1 MLSQRDKSVIVNIL
15 DEILGVGTS
24 LKGNE
29 QAHYCPFCHHHKKK
43 LQINLDTQQ
52 WHCWV
57 CDAKGRKIQTLL
69 RKLQVDSS
77 KIKKIY
83 EIYGDDYIVSTTS
96 TDEEKVELRL
106 PSEFKS
112 LLDKPKGLN
121 PLYRKVEQYVKN
133 RGITKED
140 IIRYNIGY
148 CDGGIY
154 NNRIIIPSYDVD
166 GRLNY
171 FIARSVYVEEK
182 FKYKNPPVSK
192 NVTIFENQINWNKP
206 ITLTEG
212 VFDALAVKRNA
223 IPLLGKFIPK
233 TLMDSIYK
241 KGVRDI
247 KIVLDKDA
255 QKIAHPKS
263 WKDSRERT
271 TLEILCDT
279 KGLPIYVDGHLV
291 GYSPL
296 KNPIDVLPGWHKVG
310 YFPNDYTQDNNALA
324 SKEKIMNDILV
335 MGRLDVYVD
344 EGAHETIALNYQTLG
359 EEVVDYNKRFQAGTW
374 IGFSLF
380 FVTILLMSW
389 GLA

>member
-1 MLSQRDKSVIVNIL
+1 MLSQRDKSVIINIL
-15 DEILGVGTS
+15 DEVLGVGTS

-29 QAHYCPFCHHHKKK
+29 QAHHCPFCHHHKKK

-112 LLDKPKGLN
+112 LLDTPKGIN

-154 NNRIIIPSYDVD
+154 NNRIIIPSYDSD
-166 GRLNY
+166 NRLNY
-171 FIARSVYVEEK
+171 FIARSVYEEEK

-192 NVTIFENQINWNKP
+192 NVTIFENQINWKEP

-212 VFDALAVKRNA
+212 VFDAMAVKRNA

-241 KGVRDI
+241 NGVK
-247 KIVLDKDA
+247 KISVILDKDA
-255 QKIAHPKS
+255 QEQA
-263 WKDSRERT
+263 
-271 TLEILCDT
+271 LY
-279 KGLPIYVDGHLV
+279 YVNYFMNNGITV
-291 GYSPL
+291 T
-296 KNPIDVLPGWHKVG
+296 NVLPTEK
-310 YFPNDYTQDNNALA
+310 DA
-324 SKEKIMNDILV
+324 SDM
-335 MGRLDVYVD
+335 
-344 EGAHETIALNYQTLG
+344 
-359 EEVVDYNKRFQAGTW
+359 
-374 IGFSLF
+374 GFSKINKKLKTSESTGF
-380 FVTILLMSW
+380 SDIISQKLSTL
-389 GLA
+389 

>member
-1 MLSQRDKSVIVNIL
+1 MLSQRDKSVIINIL
-15 DEILGVGTS
+15 DEVLGVGTS

-29 QAHYCPFCHHHKKK
+29 QSHHCPFCHHHKKK

-112 LLDKPKGLN
+112 LLDIPKGIN

-166 GRLNY
+166 NRLNY
-171 FIARSVYVEEK
+171 FIARSVYEEEK

-192 NVTIFENQINWNKP
+192 NVTIFENQINWKEP

-212 VFDALAVKRNA
+212 VFDAMAVKRNA

-241 KGVRDI
+241 NGVKRI
-247 KIVLDKDA
+247 SVILDKDA
-255 QKIAHPKS
+255 QEQALYYVNYFKS
-263 WKDSRERT
+263 
-271 TLEILCDT
+271 L
-279 KGLPIYVDGHLV
+279 
-291 GYSPL
+291 
-296 KNPIDVLPGWHKVG
+296 
-310 YFPNDYTQDNNALA
+310 
-324 SKEKIMNDILV
+324 
-335 MGRLDVYVD
+335 
-344 EGAHETIALNYQTLG
+344 
-359 EEVVDYNKRFQAGTW
+359 
-374 IGFSLF
+374 
-380 FVTILLMSW
+380 
-389 GLA
+389 

>member
-112 LLDKPKGLN
+112 LLDIPKGLN
-121 PLYRKVEQYVKN
+121 PLYRKVKQYVED
-133 RGITKED
+133 RGITQED
-140 IIRYNIGY
+140 IIRYNLGY
-148 CDGGIY
+148 CDSGIY
-154 NNRIIIPSYDVD
+154 SNRIIIPSYDRD
-166 GRLNY
+166 NRLNY
-171 FIARSVYVEEK
+171 FIARSVFDEEK
-182 FKYKNPPVSK
+182 FKYKNPPISK
-192 NVTIFENQINWNKP
+192 NVTIFENQINWKEP

-212 VFDALAVKRNA
+212 VFDAMAVKRNA

-241 KGVRDI
+241 NGVK
-247 KIVLDKDA
+247 KISVILDKDA
-255 QKIAHPKS
+255 QEQALYYVNYFMNNGITVTNILPTE
-263 WKDSRERT
+263 KDASEMGFSQ
-271 TLEILCDT
+271 IN
-279 KGLPIYVDGHLV
+279 KK
-291 GYSPL
+291 L
-296 KNPIDVLPGWHKVG
+296 KNTESTE
-310 YFPNDYTQDNNALA
+310 F
-324 SKEKIMNDILV
+324 SDIISQKLS
-335 MGRLDVYVD
+335 
-344 EGAHETIALNYQTLG
+344 TL
-359 EEVVDYNKRFQAGTW
+359 
-374 IGFSLF
+374 
-380 FVTILLMSW
+380 
-389 GLA
+389 